1 MNIGALLNFAMP
13 DATTLP
19 RRSRPASG
27 PSAFSESLTAEQE
40 KPVHRF
46 IQGPDFFLRMGEN
59 ILCSG
64 GVGGT
69 NPQTYEAE
77 FTADSTDEDP
87 IVRIRGMASSGEFD
101 FTCHIRDIDPR
112 NASYA
117 ELAALNRWLC
127 RIGAYQTKFPG
138 QAGSVLP
145 CGMDCG
151 DVSKKQDFIN
161 GIQNFITS
169 ASNASHYPKY
179 GPSIYA
185 HAREL
190 LEMYQEFSQGKEF
203 DKSEKALA
211 TAL

>member
-1 MNIGALLNFAMP
+1 MFKADDYRLRLKSLSETLAEAKYALDIDNIGAKL
-13 DATTLP
+13 
-19 RRSRPASG
+19 
-27 PSAFSESLTAEQE
+27 EELTAEQE

-64 GVGGT
+64 GVGGA

-87 IVRIRGMASSGEFD
+87 IVRIRGTASSGEFD
-101 FTCHIRDIDPR
+101 FTCHIRDIDPH

-127 RIGAYQTKFPG
+127 RTGAYQTKFPG

-151 DVSKKQDFIN
+151 DVSKKRDFIS
-161 GIQNFITS
+161 GIQNFIAS
-169 ASNASHYPKY
+169 ASNSSHYPKY

-185 HAREL
+185 YAREL
-190 LEMYQEFSQGKEF
+190 LGIYQEFS
-203 DKSEKALA
+203 
-211 TAL
+211 

>member
-64 GVGGT
+64 GVGGA

-87 IVRIRGMASSGEFD
+87 IVRIRGTASSGEFD
-101 FTCHIRDIDPR
+101 FTCHIRDIDPH

-127 RIGAYQTKFPG
+127 RTGAYQTKFPG

-151 DVSKKQDFIN
+151 DVSKKRDFIS
-161 GIQNFITS
+161 GIQTLSLLPPIPLITRSTDQAYTPMPVNCWGYIRNFLKI
-169 ASNASHYPKY
+169 
-179 GPSIYA
+179 
-185 HAREL
+185 
-190 LEMYQEFSQGKEF
+190 SQPDEVK
-203 DKSEKALA
+203 DVLA

>member
-64 GVGGT
+64 GVGGA

-87 IVRIRGMASSGEFD
+87 IVRIRGTANSGEFD

-127 RIGAYQTKFPG
+127 RTGVYQTKSPN

-151 DVSKKQDFIN
+151 DVSKKQDFIS

-179 GPSIYA
+179 GPSIYT

-190 LEMYQEFSQGKEF
+190 LEMYLEFSQ
-203 DKSEKALA
+203 DKALGGSEE
-211 TAL
+211 ALAAPL